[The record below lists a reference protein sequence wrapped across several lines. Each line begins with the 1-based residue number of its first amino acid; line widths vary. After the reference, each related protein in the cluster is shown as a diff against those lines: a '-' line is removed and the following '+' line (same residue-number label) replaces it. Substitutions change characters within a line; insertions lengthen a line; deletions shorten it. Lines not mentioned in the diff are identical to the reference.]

1 MSLKVLK
8 GIHFVVNSIW
18 GSISRQHD
26 NSYSQ
31 CSSIINVPSPKTGAY
46 AAVMLFALQEWII
59 KLFDVFWCFTCVA
72 VTGQYALV
80 EGSRGEFFSD
90 AKLQSPKLPASSNVC
105 FFSFV
110 YNLNGKRSG
119 FIRLTATVSV
129 VNDAHTLCRRRN
141 LHLFWLSIRG
151 AFA

>member
-1 MSLKVLK
+1 
-8 GIHFVVNSIW
+8 
-18 GSISRQHD
+18 
-26 NSYSQ
+26 
-31 CSSIINVPSPKTGAY
+31 
-46 AAVMLFALQEWII
+46 MLFALREWITKYFYLI
-59 KLFDVFWCFTCVA
+59 WCIAGVA

-105 FFSFV
+105 FFSFA

-129 VNDAHTLCRRRN
+129 Q
-141 LHLFWLSIRG
+141 
-151 AFA
+151 